1 MIGKTAVVQI
11 TVKAIKVSLNV
22 QTTTMYLGYKDKLNV
37 SYEPAGTPVWSSD
50 NTSIVIV
57 DQQGNL
63 TPKAVGQTTVRVKV
77 NGKTATA
84 NITVKKPFVKL
95 RSSSKTMYKGEKY
108 KPAISYGPAKGSAK
122 WSSSKKS
129 VAKVNSKGQIMAIKK
144 GTAYITVKINGKSAK
159 LKVTVKNAITLKK
172 PKISSVKKASRA
184 SLKITWRKVSGA
196 NRYYLYHSSTKKR
209 QKDKGR
215 YC

>member
-1 MIGKTAVVQI
+1 MNGKTAVVQI

-84 NITVKKPFVKL
+84 NITVK
-95 RSSSKTMYKGEKY
+95 
-108 KPAISYGPAKGSAK
+108 
-122 WSSSKKS
+122 
-129 VAKVNSKGQIMAIKK
+129 
-144 GTAYITVKINGKSAK
+144 
-159 LKVTVKNAITLKK
+159 
-172 PKISSVKKASRA
+172 
-184 SLKITWRKVSGA
+184 
-196 NRYYLYHSSTKKR
+196 
-209 QKDKGR
+209 
-215 YC
+215 